1 MLLFDGINTDTHL
14 HYNLYIFGSMEGQD
28 HAYGMS
34 MEYAALARE
43 ENESAQE
50 MRVSQNSSRSR
61 RVKCNES

>member
-1 MLLFDGINTDTHL
+1 
-14 HYNLYIFGSMEGQD
+14 MEGQD